1 MGLLFSSMSSTLF
14 ELGRLILFFWSF
26 LCLYFSIPCLCYGFD
41 VFLFFHHFRRKSHHR
56 HCLFLVSYASPPRL
70 SRGTRWL
77 EDLGRHSG
85 NFTWKGKGPFCLE
98 GETDC
103 VMMVE
108 GNKAFTE
115 GKKVD
120 QFETSASVGFC
131 MNASSD

>member
-1 MGLLFSSMSSTLF
+1 M
-14 ELGRLILFFWSF
+14 
-26 LCLYFSIPCLCYGFD
+26 
-41 VFLFFHHFRRKSHHR
+41 
-56 HCLFLVSYASPPRL
+56 
-70 SRGTRWL
+70 

-103 VMMVE
+103 VIMVE
-108 GNKAFTE
+108 GNEAFIAE
-115 GKKVD
+115 KKVD